1 VLEVRRVVEGLRPP
15 SLDDLGLAGALAQ
28 STQRLAAGTGLT
40 IDLQVAELPVLP
52 AAVEVAAYRI
62 VTEAVT
68 NVVRHAGA
76 TRCEVTVQ
84 ADDSVLRLEVTDD
97 GRGFGEVDPASTGH
111 GLQTMRER
119 AEELRGR
126 LRVSSDGQTTVSA
139 VLPLPTV
146 ALRRAAAAGSDR
158 RPER

>member
-1 VLEVRRVVEGLRPP
+1 M
-15 SLDDLGLAGALAQ
+15 
-28 STQRLAAGTGLT
+28 
-40 IDLQVAELPVLP
+40 AELPVLP

-76 TRCEVTVQ
+76 TTCEVRVE
-84 ADDSVLRLEVTDD
+84 ADDSLLRVEVTDD
-97 GRGFGEVDPASTGH
+97 GRGLGDLDAASAGH

-126 LRVSSDGQTTVSA
+126 LRVTSDGQTTVSA
-139 VLPLPTV
+139 LLPLPTV
-146 ALRRAAAAGSDR
+146 APRRAATTAPDR
-158 RPER
+158 RAGR